1 MRVGYR
7 VSLPQSPSQPT
18 HTVSVSSHPGRAPRN
33 APAVGAQQAAPLL
46 PAWQAPLAPAAPRL
60 AERLKSGL
68 WWLVRAR
75 GMPQAPVPGAG
86 RIVGRVLVRA
96 AQGAVVGGVACAI
109 VMTGMAIPA
118 LFAAACIVVLVGM
131 CAGLGYVA
139 GKLPGA
145 VGNFDMHR
153 PRTGGTGGGRA
164 E

>member
-1 MRVGYR
+1 MRVGHR

-18 HTVSVSSHPGRAPRN
+18 RTVSVPSHPGRAPRN

-46 PAWQAPLAPAAPRL
+46 PAWQAPAAPRL

-96 AQGAVVGGVACAI
+96 AQGAVVGGIVCAL

-118 LFAAACIVVLVGM
+118 LFAAAGIVALVGM
-131 CAGLGYVA
+131 CAALGYVA

-145 VGNFDMHR
+145 AGNLDMHR